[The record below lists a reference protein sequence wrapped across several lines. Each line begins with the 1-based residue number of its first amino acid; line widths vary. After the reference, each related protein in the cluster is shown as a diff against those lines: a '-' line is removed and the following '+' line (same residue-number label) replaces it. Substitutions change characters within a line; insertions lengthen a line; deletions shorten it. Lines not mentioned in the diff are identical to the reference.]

1 MKVFLDAN
9 ILFSGSQSGS
19 PVRLLLD
26 RLQFHAVLMAHPGVV
41 EEAKRNLSAKKP
53 EWLGA
58 FESLCAKLEIST
70 RMGACPDVGLPA
82 KDQPVLAAAVA
93 CASDFLLTGDRLH
106 FGHLFGSTVAGVR
119 VLSVREMAQEMIN
132 RGWMPKPDPEV

>member
-1 MKVFLDAN
+1 VKVFLDAN

-19 PVRLLLD
+19 PMRLLLD
-26 RLQFHAVLMAHPGVV
+26 RLQFHAVLIAHPGVV

-70 RMGACPDVGLPA
+70 RMGACPEVGLPA

-106 FGHLFGSTVAGVR
+106 FGHLFGSTVTGVR
-119 VLSVREMAQEMIN
+119 VLSGREMAQEMIN
-132 RGWMPKPDPEV
+132 RGWIEKPI